1 MRAPFQVL
9 VLPYQMTD
17 NVPRFLIALRSDNG
31 VWQAISGGGE
41 DSESLVEAAKREL
54 AEETKL
60 VGSNWQQLDSMCMLP
75 KVFYSGHE
83 NWAGHQYV
91 IPEYSFSVQ
100 VTSEPQLS
108 NEHTEYRWCSYQEA
122 NKLLKYDSNRIA
134 LWETHERL
142 RSTNRKIHNKVFVK
156 GV

>member
-142 RSTNRKIHNKVFVK
+142 RSTS
-156 GV
+156 